1 MMNVNIQRILD
12 AKKPSQIKQRFD
24 SLKENYSVV
33 DSIKYL
39 DFIRHQDL
47 KSILEN
53 SQYIYSE
60 PRSGADFLLT
70 VLKTNDLTLNEL
82 IVQKE
87 GLTKVF
93 DLYKTVESINTLNPE
108 FISTLTECGRLL
120 DSLINNKTDP
130 SYIMKEALYNLHLN
144 FLPQPILES
153 SFNKDMD
160 QIIQNVNSEPQVMD
174 KYQELLRD
182 IKSNKSKVTASHL
195 VGILIRNTL
204 LVIGLTVTLATGS
217 VLLIVSLPMAIVHKL
232 ISDKINIKYID
243 SYIAVINK
251 QIQSIETE
259 KGPSDDNKK
268 KLLNDYQQSLIE
280 AKKVLLDYKIK
291 NLDTTQV
298 KKYLKESLSTSSQII
313 GYDDD
318 DLDLDDDL
326 EDADEFNTELF
337 IDDNDELGTLEHAF
351 GVGFITLFGDNES
364 QVTIENF
371 NQLMRTSDK
380 YSAILEESTVRKL
393 ALKHEEGVKKLVHG
407 ARKIGSDLGRTPNIT
422 KRTVGHI
429 DTLVSNTINAV
440 KDMDKN
446 ERRTRIVEGAFK
458 AKLFKI
464 LKNGIALG
472 VVFAV
477 SPAIAVIGLLGAIAI
492 DQKLDRDARQEILH
506 ELENELKMCD
516 EKIEDARGDRNKE
529 KKYQLMR
536 IKHKLEHDIGRIKY
550 YLD

>member
-1 MMNVNIQRILD
+1 MNVNIQRILD

-351 GVGFITLFGDNES
+351 SVGFITLFGDNES

>member
-268 KLLNDYQQSLIE
+268 KLLNVYQQSLIE

>member
-1 MMNVNIQRILD
+1 
-12 AKKPSQIKQRFD
+12 
-24 SLKENYSVV
+24 
-33 DSIKYL
+33 
-39 DFIRHQDL
+39 
-47 KSILEN
+47 
-53 SQYIYSE
+53 
-60 PRSGADFLLT
+60 
-70 VLKTNDLTLNEL
+70 
-82 IVQKE
+82 
-87 GLTKVF
+87 
-93 DLYKTVESINTLNPE
+93 
-108 FISTLTECGRLL
+108 
-120 DSLINNKTDP
+120 
-130 SYIMKEALYNLHLN
+130 
-144 FLPQPILES
+144 
-153 SFNKDMD
+153 
-160 QIIQNVNSEPQVMD
+160 
-174 KYQELLRD
+174 
-182 IKSNKSKVTASHL
+182 
-195 VGILIRNTL
+195 
-204 LVIGLTVTLATGS
+204 
-217 VLLIVSLPMAIVHKL
+217 LIVSLPMAIVHKL

-351 GVGFITLFGDNES
+351 SVGFITLFGDNES